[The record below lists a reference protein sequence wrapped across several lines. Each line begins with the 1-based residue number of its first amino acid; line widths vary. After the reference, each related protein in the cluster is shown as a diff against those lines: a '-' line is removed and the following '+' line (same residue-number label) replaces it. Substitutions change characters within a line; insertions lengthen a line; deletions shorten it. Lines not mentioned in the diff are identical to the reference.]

1 MKFKALFLLITVL
14 IATNGFSQEENND
27 SLNLKSQ
34 FQTLKKESN
43 NYQIYKVVKESRLD
57 KFWSS
62 VADTLKVNQEQIHS
76 LQTELTSL
84 NGQVEELHGK
94 VSDRDTKLTD
104 QEFNIEHMTFLGMPL
119 TKSTYVTFTWTIIF
133 ILFIIA
139 LVLFFRFRSA
149 NTVTVRTRK
158 EFNLLQEEF
167 ESQKKKAR
175 ETESRIK
182 RDLQTEINQVVELK
196 AKLGEE

>member
-1 MKFKALFLLITVL
+1 MKFKAYLILLAALITSN
-14 IATNGFSQEENND
+14 AFSQNANND
-27 SLNLKSQ
+27 SLSLKSQ
-34 FQTLKKESN
+34 FQELKKESN

-57 KFWSS
+57 QFWSS
-62 VADTLKVNQEQIHS
+62 VADTLKINHDQIQSLETEVNG
-76 LQTELTSL
+76 L
-84 NGQVEELHGK
+84 NGQVEDLHGQ
-94 VSDRDTKLTD
+94 VSERDTKLSD

-119 TKSTYVTFTWTIIF
+119 TKSTYVTITWTIIF
-133 ILFIIA
+133 ILLIIA

-149 NTVTVRTRK
+149 NTITVRTRR

-167 ESQKKKAR
+167 EAQKKKAR